1 MQPRNLFP
9 DEPVLRVMSEKEAKK
24 RKKRPH
30 RQQWIDTMPPD
41 EADENTVND
50 PPDVGPQ
57 IEPERE
63 NAEQQGQGHGAIYCV
78 RCKKKTKSQ
87 NAKKVKTKN
96 GKNMIKCQ
104 CAACGGNKSCF
115 CKSQKGGFF

>member
-9 DEPVLRVMSEKEAKK
+9 DEPVLRVMTEKEVKK

-30 RQQWIDTMPPD
+30 RQLWVDTMPSD

-63 NAEQQGQGHGAIYCV
+63 NAEQQGQGHGMIYCV
-78 RCKKKTKSQ
+78 RCKKKTKSH
-87 NAKKVKTKN
+87 NANKVKTKN
-96 GKNMIKCQ
+96 GKSMIKCQ
-104 CAACGGNKSCF
+104 CGACGGNKSCF
-115 CKSQKGGFF
+115 CKSRK